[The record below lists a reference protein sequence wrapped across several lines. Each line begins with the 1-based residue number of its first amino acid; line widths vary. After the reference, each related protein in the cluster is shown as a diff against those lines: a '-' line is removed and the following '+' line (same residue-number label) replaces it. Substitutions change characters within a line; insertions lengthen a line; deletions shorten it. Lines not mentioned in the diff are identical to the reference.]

1 MLVHK
6 VVSLSAWNVDE
17 KNKGNAWPQITF
29 VLCENDQNTIQAK
42 FVRIST
48 KTPLNSQRRG
58 PVSKLQAKFVRMQRV
73 WLKQK
78 HLAILVYV
86 EGWEGTKESSDFEGW
101 RMYVQRRCNPVLS
114 TVFGLH
120 QMLGWTC
127 LFCFG
132 LSFFSASM
140 LKQSPRTK
148 RLRTASGTPTS
159 RSSLFDRGMW
169 PCGKSN

>member
-1 MLVHK
+1 MRKTRECMTIDHICPVRERPKHWYNYKQVHQDYD
-6 VVSLSAWNVDE
+6 LNLPE
-17 KNKGNAWPQITF
+17 FIPQR
-29 VLCENDQNTIQAK
+29 A
-42 FVRIST
+42 
-48 KTPLNSQRRG
+48 
-58 PVSKLQAKFVRMQRV
+58 VSKLQAKFVRMQRV

-114 TVFGLH
+114 TVFCLH

-148 RLRTASGTPTS
+148 RLRTASGTPTC